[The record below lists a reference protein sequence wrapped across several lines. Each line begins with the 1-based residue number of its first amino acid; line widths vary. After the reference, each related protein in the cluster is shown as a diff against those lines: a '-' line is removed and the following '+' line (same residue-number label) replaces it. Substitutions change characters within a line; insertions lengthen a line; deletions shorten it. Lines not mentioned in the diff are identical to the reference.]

1 MSMLIKLL
9 VLLILWYTGLL
20 SQLLIIAGGLLIW
33 TGHVLSPI
41 YFGVF

>member
-1 MSMLIKLL
+1 MLIKLL

-33 TGHVLSPI
+33 AGAVLQPGA
-41 YFGVF
+41 F